1 MRKMRYS
8 GKTNSLIKA
17 GIGNIKTIANSN
29 ISYIQRQALRPL
41 NLTAWAKFDEIN
53 FNGISIIANL
63 NDDLSNKTIG
73 SCVATVYSIAQGN
86 SWNETLVGTK
96 SGTFTPNGFVIDFVA
111 SELPDLE
118 GDITLKIKVNAT
130 RQNKKYYFMGYFNH
144 LGSIEFMNRNKRK
157 ITFLEVTKADE

>member
-8 GKTNSLIKA
+8 EKPNSMIKS
-17 GIGNIKTIANSN
+17 GIGNIKTVTKAN
-29 ISYIQRQALRPL
+29 ISYIQRQTLRPI

-53 FNGISIIANL
+53 FNGISILANL
-63 NDDLSNKTIG
+63 SDGLDNKVIG
-73 SCVATVYSIAQGN
+73 SCQVSVYSVAQGN
-86 SWNETLVGTK
+86 SRNETLIGTK
-96 SGTFTPNGFVIDFVA
+96 SGTYTPNGFVIDFLA
-111 SELPDLE
+111 NELPDLE
-118 GDITLKIKVNAT
+118 GDITIKVKVITT